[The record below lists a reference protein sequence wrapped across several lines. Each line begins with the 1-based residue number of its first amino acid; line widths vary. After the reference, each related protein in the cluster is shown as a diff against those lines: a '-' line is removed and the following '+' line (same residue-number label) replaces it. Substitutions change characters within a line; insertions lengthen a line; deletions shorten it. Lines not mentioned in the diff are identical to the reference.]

1 MKPILRYF
9 VLFSVFSFLTETAF
23 AQTTRYKEL
32 HKVKRKETIFRIAY
46 DNGITVQELIE
57 ANPEM
62 NDPQYQLKKGDY
74 IKIPYPSSQRPAPS
88 FNNPS
93 KENGDPARAKEV
105 AATNTEEKDV
115 RHRAIRLGVMLPL
128 HNKDGDGKRMIE
140 YYRGV
145 LMACD
150 SLRSS
155 GISIDVRAWNLAE
168 NTDVS
173 KILKDKYAADRD
185 IIIGPLYSNQVKAL
199 GAFAQA
205 HDIRVLIP
213 FSINSQ
219 ELYDNSNLFQVYQS
233 TKTLNDAYVYRFF
246 QRFKDSHVV
255 IIDCNDT
262 TSTKGIFTSALRRKL
277 EQEGI
282 VYSISNLKSSE
293 SMFKNCFSTTQRNVV
308 VLNTGRNT
316 EQNIAFAKLNSLLMT
331 APELRITMFGYP
343 EWLSHTRTQLD
354 NFYKFDTYIPS
365 TYFMNPLSK
374 RVEIF
379 TQQYRQNFRQ
389 PMQNYPQRFA
399 VTGFD
404 HAFFFLSGLHQY
416 GKHFTGATGTVD
428 YTPLQT
434 PLHFERIGNG
444 GLQNRSILFVHYT
457 KDNRIET
464 IRF

>member
-185 IIIGPLYSNQVKAL
+185 III
-199 GAFAQA
+199 
-205 HDIRVLIP
+205 
-213 FSINSQ
+213 
-219 ELYDNSNLFQVYQS
+219 
-233 TKTLNDAYVYRFF
+233 
-246 QRFKDSHVV
+246 
-255 IIDCNDT
+255 
-262 TSTKGIFTSALRRKL
+262 
-277 EQEGI
+277 
-282 VYSISNLKSSE
+282 
-293 SMFKNCFSTTQRNVV
+293 
-308 VLNTGRNT
+308 
-316 EQNIAFAKLNSLLMT
+316 
-331 APELRITMFGYP
+331 
-343 EWLSHTRTQLD
+343 
-354 NFYKFDTYIPS
+354 
-365 TYFMNPLSK
+365 
-374 RVEIF
+374 
-379 TQQYRQNFRQ
+379 
-389 PMQNYPQRFA
+389 
-399 VTGFD
+399 
-404 HAFFFLSGLHQY
+404 
-416 GKHFTGATGTVD
+416 
-428 YTPLQT
+428 
-434 PLHFERIGNG
+434 
-444 GLQNRSILFVHYT
+444 
-457 KDNRIET
+457 
-464 IRF
+464 